1 MKKFLVLAIALLVA
15 ACTTPSPTANRDTN
29 RNANAETKAAAPLT
43 EADAIAMEKE
53 AWSLLEKKDL
63 VAFAD
68 MLDQLIVVVGGGG
81 VSDKAAT
88 LKELNGYVPT
98 DVVFSDW
105 KFLPIDKDSAVIVYK
120 VQYKA
125 TANGQPVPQQNAYAS
140 SAVVNRNGKW
150 VAIFHQETD
159 VAKGPPPPAP
169 ATKPATTKPATT
181 SPSPSATVASTSSD
195 AEANEK
201 LVWDALKKRN
211 SDGFASYLAPESI
224 EVEPSGI
231 SDKAASVKGVQGVDL
246 SKAELSD
253 WKTVRFDGDAA
264 LVTYLVRVPG
274 QKPERERHSTI
285 WAHKGGKWLAVFHQG
300 TPQMPAPPASPSP
313 AAAKSSSP
321 AKK

>member
-1 MKKFLVLAIALLVA
+1 MKKFLVLAIALLIA
-15 ACTTPSPTANRDTN
+15 ACTTPSPTTNRDTN

-43 EADAIAMEKE
+43 EADAIAKEKE
-53 AWSLLEKKDL
+53 AWSLLEKKDY

-68 MLDQLIVVVGGGG
+68 MLDQLIVVVGSGG

-125 TANGQPVPQQNAYAS
+125 TANGQPMPQQNAYAS

-150 VAIFHQETD
+150 VAIFHQESE
-159 VAKGPPPPAP
+159 VAKQPPPPAP
-169 ATKPATTKPATT
+169 AAKTATT
-181 SPSPSATVASTSSD
+181 SPSPSASAATTSSD

-201 LVWDALKKRN
+201 LVWDALKKKN
-211 SDGFASYLAPESI
+211 YDAFASYLAPESI
-224 EVEPSGI
+224 EVEPFGI
-231 SDKAASVKGVQGVDL
+231 NDKARSVKAVQGFDV

-253 WKTVRFDGDAA
+253 WKVVRFDDDAT
-264 LVTYLVRVPG
+264 LVTYLARFPG

-285 WAHKGGKWLAVFHQG
+285 WANKGGKWQAVFHQG
-300 TPQMPAPPASPSP
+300 TPQMPAPPAAPSP
-313 AAAKSSSP
+313 AASKSASP
-321 AKK
+321 AK

>member
-1 MKKFLVLAIALLVA
+1 MKKFLVLAIALLIA
-15 ACTTPSPTANRDTN
+15 ACTTPSPTTNRDTN

-43 EADAIAMEKE
+43 EADAIAKEKE
-53 AWSLLEKKDL
+53 AWSLLEKKDY

-120 VQYKA
+120 AQYKA
-125 TANGQPVPQQNAYAS
+125 TANGQPVPQQNVYAS

-159 VAKGPPPPAP
+159 VAKGPPPPTP
-169 ATKPATTKPATT
+169 ATKPATTKPATS
-181 SPSPSATVASTSSD
+181 SPSPSATVATTSAD

-201 LVWDALKKRN
+201 LVWDALKKKN
-211 SDGFASYLAPESI
+211 FDAFASYLAPEAI
-224 EVEPSGI
+224 EVEPLGVN
-231 SDKAASVKGVQGVDL
+231 DKAASIKGVQGFDF
-246 SKAELSD
+246 SKTELSD
-253 WKTVRFDGDAA
+253 WKVVRFDDDAA

-274 QKPERERHSTI
+274 QKPDRERHSTI
-285 WAHKGGKWLAVFHQG
+285 WANKGGKWLAVFHQG
-300 TPQMPAPPASPSP
+300 TPQMPPPPAAPSP
-313 AAAKSSSP
+313 AASKSASP
-321 AKK
+321 AK